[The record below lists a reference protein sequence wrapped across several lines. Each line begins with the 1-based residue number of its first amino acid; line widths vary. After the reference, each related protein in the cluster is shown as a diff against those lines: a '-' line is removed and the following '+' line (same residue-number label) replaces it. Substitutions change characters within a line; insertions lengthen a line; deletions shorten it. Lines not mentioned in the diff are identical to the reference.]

1 MSTTIPLTFPAIFP
15 AEIREQI
22 YDLVLVSPSGQVNLK
37 KTSRIK
43 GTLGSFH
50 SKIQPIPFGTSP
62 RDTLPGEIRLSFL
75 RTCKMVHKECQNR
88 FWAKNTLHYA
98 SVLQGAEWFFKLR
111 TLRLNPLRLHHTL
124 TENVQFVRFEI
135 DFFKDS
141 SDGLEE
147 LLFTAGQWAKEGKL
161 QTITLVAA
169 GEDRG
174 IAAAGIISMASI
186 KKIST
191 ERYSQDADM
200 KTFHAGYREALSDPA
215 STCLKGVSKYLH
227 FNTTGPTIKFGHEA
241 PEEAMDAK
249 ERTNIYKFLRELS
262 KMWDG
267 DVLVDG
273 VAYFRC
279 GVAIPNT
286 KLFEGD
292 LIEEELVEK
301 KPVVKKPVVEEPA
314 VEEPAVEEV

>member
-1 MSTTIPLTFPAIFP
+1 MSAIVPLTFPAVFP

-37 KTSRIK
+37 KASRIK
-43 GTLGSFH
+43 GVLGCFH
-50 SKIQPIPFGTSP
+50 SKIQPIPPGASP
-62 RDTLPGEIRLSFL
+62 QGKLLGEIRLSFL
-75 RTCKMVHKECQNR
+75 RTCKMVHKECRNR

-98 SVLQGAEWFFKLR
+98 SVLQGAEWFYKLR
-111 TLRLNPLRLHHTL
+111 TLRLNPTCLHYSL
-124 TENVQFVRFEI
+124 TENLQFVRFEI
-135 DFFKDS
+135 DFFTEGAEK
-141 SDGLEE
+141 LEE

-174 IAAAGIISMASI
+174 TAAAGIISMASI
-186 KKIST
+186 NKIST
-191 ERYSQDADM
+191 ERYSEDADM
-200 KTFHAGYREALSDPA
+200 KEFHAEYRQALSDPA

-227 FNTTGPTIKFGHEA
+227 FNTTGPTIKFGNEF
-241 PEEAMDAK
+241 PEETMDAK

-262 KMWDG
+262 KIWDG

-273 VAYFRC
+273 VTYFRC
-279 GVAIPNT
+279 GVAIPDT

-292 LIEEELVEK
+292 LIEEEIVEK
-301 KPVVKKPVVEEPA
+301 KPAEKEPAEKEAVVEE
-314 VEEPAVEEV
+314 V